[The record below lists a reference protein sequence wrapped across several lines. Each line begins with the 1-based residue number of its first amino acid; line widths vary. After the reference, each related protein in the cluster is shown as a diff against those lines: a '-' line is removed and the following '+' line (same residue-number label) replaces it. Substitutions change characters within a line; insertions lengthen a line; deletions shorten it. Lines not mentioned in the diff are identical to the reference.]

1 VSPAEDAFRFEFER
15 GDALLVVD
23 VINDFAHD
31 DGPALL
37 RSFEERVD
45 GMTRAISGARAAG
58 VPVVYVNDDHGRWDS
73 NVPALIG
80 DTIDRGAGGPVVR
93 QVTPREGDPLLL
105 KQRYSGFDHTSLD
118 LLLEK
123 LEITRVVLMGAA
135 TEGCV
140 VQTAIDAREHGLQ
153 ATILAAAC
161 ATTDPELEEIA
172 LAYAER
178 VGGIRVGDR

>member
-1 VSPAEDAFRFEFER
+1 VPSSRSHFEFER
-15 GDALLVVD
+15 GDALVVVD

-31 DGPALL
+31 DGVALL
-37 RSFEERVD
+37 RSFEQRVGAMKD
-45 GMTRAISGARAAG
+45 AISSARAAG

-73 NVPALIG
+73 NVPALIR
-80 DTIDRGAGGPVVR
+80 DSIEHGAGGRVVE
-93 QVTPREGDPLLL
+93 QVTPQANDPLLL

-118 LLLEK
+118 LLLDR
-123 LEITRVVLMGAA
+123 LEIKRVVLIGAA

-153 ATILAAAC
+153 ATILASSC
-161 ATTDPELEEIA
+161 ATTDPELEAIA

-178 VGGIRVGDR
+178 VGGIRVS

>member
-1 VSPAEDAFRFEFER
+1 VADEASQFPFEP

-31 DGPALL
+31 DGDALL

-45 GMTRAISGARAAG
+45 GMKGAISAARAAG
-58 VPVVYVNDDHGRWDS
+58 VPIIYVNDDHGRWDS
-73 NVPALIG
+73 NVRALI
-80 DTIDRGAGGPVVR
+80 DATVEQGAGGAVVAE
-93 QVTPREGDPLLL
+93 VAPREGDPLLL

-123 LEITRVVLMGAA
+123 LEIKRVVLIGAA

-153 ATILAAAC
+153 ATILASAC
-161 ATTDPELEEIA
+161 ATTDPELEQVA
-172 LAYAER
+172 LAYAGR
-178 VGGIRVGDR
+178 VGGIRVPE